1 MDKKLL
7 NLIDK
12 LSQELPYINNA
23 LTMIT
28 NHWKKHKKEEY
39 PSTPLEFDKVE
50 TIKQELTEG
59 VRIINNII
67 ERKIC

>member
-1 MDKKLL
+1 MDKKSL

-12 LSQELPYINNA
+12 LRQELPYINNA

-28 NHWKKHKKEEY
+28 NHWEKHKKEEY
-39 PSTPLEFDKVE
+39 PATPLEFGKVE

-59 VRIINNII
+59 VRIINDII
-67 ERKIC
+67 EKEKI